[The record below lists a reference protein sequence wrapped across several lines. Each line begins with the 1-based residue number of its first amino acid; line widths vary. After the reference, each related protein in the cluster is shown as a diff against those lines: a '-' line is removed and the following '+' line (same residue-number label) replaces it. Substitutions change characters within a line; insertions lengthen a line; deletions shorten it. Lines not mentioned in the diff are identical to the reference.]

1 MNKANGRKAL
11 AAALALALAPAA
23 QALDWQTDDGLEVV
37 LNTNITVGSSWRA
50 SGRDTKLLNP
60 NNAILQG
67 ITGAVGG
74 NTDDGDLNYNKN
86 QAFSTLGRVLMD
98 LEVKKNGYGAFIR
111 GKAWYDYALEQRGVE
126 HGNFTNGYVPGAQL
140 SDKGFE
146 NLAKFSGAEIL
157 DYYVYGSANIADKY
171 PAKVKVGN
179 HVLNWGESLFIQ
191 GLNQINP
198 LDVSALRKPGTEI
211 KEVLLPVGMVSANVG
226 LPMGMSVEGFYQWQ
240 WKNSVVDGC
249 GTYWLTVDGSVGPNA
264 QNACRGGYLQSL
276 SAAQAAQLGALLQ
289 TTLALG
295 DQGAYQAG
303 AYIPATATKEAS
315 DSGQWGL
322 SFRFPVESIDT
333 EFGLYGMNIH
343 SRTPYLSLVQGNSPF
358 PLTTRLLGA
367 AATQQS
373 AFWEY
378 PENIRLYGI
387 SAATTLFGVS
397 VAGEVSYSPNY
408 PVQYAPGDLIAGLIY
423 GSSPA
428 ALALLGVPAALRP
441 LIATYR
447 GPLTQQFV
455 STPAGGIVSGYER
468 LSKTQFQFNGLQA
481 FNSVLGAQTLT
492 VVGEV
497 GMQWAGVPS
506 NTDGVR
512 YGRAFVFGTANSP
525 TYGPVPGLVGGC
537 PLLNTAGQ
545 TGCENAGFVSPYSW
559 GYRLRGQL
567 AYDNTFDTG
576 VTVKPSLFWSQD
588 VKGWSA
594 DGQFNEG
601 RQVLGLGVGFEY
613 QKRYTLEFNYV
624 NYNLSAKWDPLRDR
638 DYYAVVAGVTF

>member
-23 QALDWQTDDGLEVV
+23 HALDWQMDNGIEAV
-37 LNTNITVGSSWRA
+37 LNTNISVGSSWRA
-50 SGRDTKLLNP
+50 TGRDPKLLNP
-60 NNAILQG
+60 NNAVLQG

-86 QAFSTLGRVLMD
+86 QAFSTLGRILMD
-98 LEVKKNGYGAFIR
+98 LEVKKDGYGAFVR
-111 GKAWYDYALEQRGVE
+111 GKAWYDYALEQRGVP

-140 SDKGFE
+140 SDTGFE

-157 DYYVYGSANIADKY
+157 DYYAYGSFNIADKY
-171 PAKVKVGN
+171 PTKVKVGN

-226 LPMGMSVEGFYQWQ
+226 LPAGMSVEGFYQWQ

-276 SAAQAAQLGALLQ
+276 STAQANQLGALLHR
-289 TTLALG
+289 TISPG
-295 DQGAYQAG
+295 DQGAFQSG

-358 PLTTRLLGA
+358 PLTTALLGA
-367 AATQQS
+367 AAKQQS

-378 PENIRLYGI
+378 PENIKLYGV

-397 VAGEVSYSPNY
+397 VAGEVSYSPNF

-428 ALALLGVPAALRP
+428 ALALLGVPAALTP
-441 LIATYR
+441 LLSIYR

-455 STPAGGIVSGYER
+455 STPAGGIVSGYDR
-468 LSKTQFQFNGLQA
+468 VSKTQFQFNGLQA

-506 NTDGVR
+506 NTDGIR

-525 TYGPVPGLVGGC
+525 TYGPVPALVGGC
-537 PLLNTAGQ
+537 PLLNTPGQ

-601 RQVLGLGVGFEY
+601 RQVLGVGLGFEY
-613 QKRYTLEFNYV
+613 QKRYTLDFTYV